1 MWLRP
6 NTRMVTESYNSIH
19 CKMRSKLH
27 KYLEHWEALFLW
39 SWLNLWR
46 WRTPLFKV
54 SCHDQRQ
61 PSVSHH
67 KQVSSI
73 FFPFLFLKTPFTFLS
88 QTPLL
93 LSSHHRRM
101 SLLGWQ
107 IKQILQLIV
116 EIASVCD
123 SCCAFYILTDY
134 VKVNSQNFEGW
145 KQVICER
152 NPILAVICMCLWF
165 ESWLSFS
172 SVNFLIYCSV
182 GEKFK
187 KVVVRFL
194 RTNIL
199 KNMASSG
206 ENLVNLKKVFHSKY
220 IHKAN

>member
-1 MWLRP
+1 MLVFLVSNIPRLVLNLTELLIHTTSSGASDCLFKDSLCWSTFNLVLSPATEKFFFIYYIFRSKRMWLRP

-27 KYLEHWEALFLW
+27 KCLEHWEALFLW

-123 SCCAFYILTDY
+123 SCCAF
-134 VKVNSQNFEGW
+134 
-145 KQVICER
+145 
-152 NPILAVICMCLWF
+152 
-165 ESWLSFS
+165 
-172 SVNFLIYCSV
+172 
-182 GEKFK
+182 
-187 KVVVRFL
+187 
-194 RTNIL
+194 
-199 KNMASSG
+199 
-206 ENLVNLKKVFHSKY
+206 
-220 IHKAN
+220 